1 MDRVRRFRGL
11 AQHLRSSAMDLIILL
26 SLKRAPTSVACSYEL
41 FRLYFQLIAQLSS
54 RCNQCE
60 GAFAIFVTILE
71 DWIDPLLDRAAKVVV
86 VPVSQFA
93 TVRFAVLGILNSHQ
107 ST

>member
-60 GAFAIFVTILE
+60 GAFVIFVTILE
-71 DWIDPLLDRAAKVVV
+71 VWIDP
-86 VPVSQFA
+86 
-93 TVRFAVLGILNSHQ
+93 
-107 ST
+107 